1 MFSKLDLLDS
11 NDEYAVESRHIEDEK
26 ILGFQVDQIFIKRL
40 LKTTSLNTR
49 DQIWRIWAGVERNHV
64 GFKYWSPNYKLD
76 L

>member
-49 DQIWRIWAGVERNHV
+49 DQIWRI
-64 GFKYWSPNYKLD
+64 
-76 L
+76 